1 MSGSIL
7 DTGAASEGANDS
19 ALTEVCPH
27 FHAAIEMIGKRWSGA
42 IIWALDD
49 GPMRFAELKRAVP
62 GLSDRLLSRRL
73 RELETDGMISRR
85 VEDGFPVKV
94 TYELTEKGRS
104 LRPAI
109 QMLRDWACDWHQE
122 PVP

>member
-7 DTGAASEGANDS
+7 DTGAASGGADQQP
-19 ALTEVCPH
+19 LTEVCPH

-42 IIWALDD
+42 IIWALSD
-49 GPMRFAELKRAVP
+49 GPMRFADLKRAVP

-73 RELETDGMISRR
+73 RELEAAGMITRR
-85 VEDGFPVKV
+85 VEDDLPVKV

-109 QMLRDWACDWHQE
+109 QMLREWACDWHQE
-122 PVP
+122 PLP